1 MIFLPYYNTVQPGL
15 WLPVSPALGGGSA
28 SEQGCVAASVP
39 NHLLPSPTSISNN
52 TIFFY
57 RHHSITN
64 ISNKHVI
71 LQPNLPHQWFSSFL
85 WARSHFVRL
94 QWFVEEQEFCECRN
108 QHSSSEMGD
117 NHSVFLLCNLSQFL
131 HYQLIIKPLLQ
142 QVRNSFSQQMSFRQ
156 PEVHLEIF
164 NILLNYWKTPH
175 MYVQ

>member
-1 MIFLPYYNTVQPGL
+1 
-15 WLPVSPALGGGSA
+15 
-28 SEQGCVAASVP
+28 
-39 NHLLPSPTSISNN
+39 
-52 TIFFY
+52 
-57 RHHSITN
+57 
-64 ISNKHVI
+64 
-71 LQPNLPHQWFSSFL
+71 
-85 WARSHFVRL
+85 
-94 QWFVEEQEFCECRN
+94 
-108 QHSSSEMGD
+108 MGD